1 MAGDRNKADQDKGG
15 QEVSELIVTLAH
27 LRTIPGF
34 SARGGFCRRGAHSFF
49 LKHGLDWSRFIR
61 EGIPAAQLE
70 ATGDAMA
77 LALVNWAKGGV
88 SGR

>member
-1 MAGDRNKADQDKGG
+1 M
-15 QEVSELIVTLAH
+15 SELIVTLAH

-49 LKHGLDWSRFIR
+49 LQHRLDWSRFIQ

-77 LALVNWAKGGV
+77 QALVNWARECV